1 LLSPATQKSE
11 TNTIERKYLT
21 KKLQLSK
28 SGVSLFL
35 LRKKYHQIFWL
46 KGKREFSKTTN
57 KSDRQRAAKLAG
69 NTWLIRI
76 IALYETA
83 AHRILSPYNMVKKIG
98 IHL

>member
-1 LLSPATQKSE
+1 MKKKVSSDILA
-11 TNTIERKYLT
+11 ERE
-21 KKLQLSK
+21 
-28 SGVSLFL
+28 
-35 LRKKYHQIFWL
+35 
-46 KGKREFSKTTN
+46 REFSKTTN

-83 AHRILSPYNMVKKIG
+83 AHRILSPYNMHGKKIG